1 MKICSNCGTKV
12 KQTDKFCS
20 NCGVELRFVEEIDTQ
35 ITTVKVKICDLCGEE
50 NPLELDECS
59 HCGVRLSGKE
69 KLIEKQISVTQ
80 KSSENIAENLKSSSQ
95 KIYQSKKKKQKI
107 QNEENRV
114 EKKLETR
121 HFLMLGIFAIG
132 LILIFVFYAHETSN
146 TKDIN
151 IQDQQQNLETGPDL
165 SKLEDINRLESELKN
180 DPDNKEKLL
189 HLAHLNH
196 DSKFFE
202 KAIGYYERY
211 LKLNPTDNDAE
222 VDMGVCYFEL
232 NQLDKAENIFTNVI
246 KKNPKHQVAYF
257 NLGVVHLNRKDLEK
271 AKEFFKKC
279 IELGEH
285 TDVGHRAA
293 ELLKSH

>member
-1 MKICSNCGTKV
+1 MKICNNCGTQV
-12 KQTDKFCS
+12 KETDKFCS

-35 ITTVKVKICDLCGEE
+35 ITTVKLKICDLCGEE

-69 KLIEKQISVTQ
+69 KIIEKQISVAQ

-95 KIYQSKKKKQKI
+95 KIYHSKKKKQKI

-121 HFLMLGIFAIG
+121 HFLVLGIFAIG
-132 LILIFVFYAHETSN
+132 LILIFVFYAIDTSS
-146 TKDIN
+146 TKDLN
-151 IQDQQQNLETGPDL
+151 IRDQQQNLESGIDL
-165 SKLEDINRLESELKN
+165 SRLQEINQLESELKN

-211 LKLNPTDNDAE
+211 LKLNPNDNDAE

-257 NLGVVHLNRKDLEK
+257 NLGIVHLNRKDLEK

>member
-1 MKICSNCGTKV
+1 MKICNNCGTHV
-12 KQTDKFCS
+12 KETDKFCS
-20 NCGVELRFVEEIDTQ
+20 NCGIELRSVQENDTQ
-35 ITTVKVKICDLCGEE
+35 IATVRLKICDLCGEE
-50 NPLELDECS
+50 NALDLNECS
-59 HCGVRLSGKE
+59 YCGVRFSGEE

-95 KIYQSKKKKQKI
+95 KSYHSKKKKQKLHI
-107 QNEENRV
+107 EENRV

-121 HFLMLGIFAIG
+121 HFLVLGIFAIG
-132 LILIFVFYAHETSN
+132 LILIFVFYAQDTSS
-146 TKDIN
+146 TKDLN
-151 IQDQQQNLETGPDL
+151 IQDQQQNLESGIDL
-165 SKLEDINRLESELKN
+165 SRLQEIDRLESELKN
-180 DPDNKEKLL
+180 DPDNQEKLL
-189 HLAHLNH
+189 QLAHLNH

-211 LKLNPTDNDAE
+211 LKLNPSDNDAE

-232 NQLDKAENIFTNVI
+232 KQLDKAENIFTNVI

-257 NLGVVHLNRKDLEK
+257 NLGVVHLNRKELEK